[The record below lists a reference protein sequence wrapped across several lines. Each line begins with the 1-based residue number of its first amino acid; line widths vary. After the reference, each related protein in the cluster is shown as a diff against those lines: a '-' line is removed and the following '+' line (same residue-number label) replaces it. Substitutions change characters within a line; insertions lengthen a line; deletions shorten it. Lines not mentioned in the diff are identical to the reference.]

1 MYTCTFFT
9 FVFIYICS
17 KNLSTSANFI
27 VVAGSFTIG
36 YRNTLGVY
44 ILNSVSDKYHGYVFL
59 FSLFMSG
66 LVGLIEKSGG
76 FAGITH
82 ALQSI
87 IKTSRTAQCASFLSG
102 IIIFFDDYTTCLVAG
117 ASMRP
122 LTDACVVSREKLAF
136 IVDATAAPI
145 ASIVPI
151 SSWIGYEIGL
161 IQTELDNILARYPD
175 SVIGNTSPFNVFL
188 QSVRY
193 RYYCIFMLILIPLQI
208 LSGRDFGPMLIAERL
223 TKVYGR
229 TDGGPGR
236 AVLFDGSAMIS
247 CNAPK
252 PDTPCRWWNM
262 VVPIM
267 SLLVYIIY
275 LLIWSGQQVAEGGET
290 IYEVIGMGSSYDA
303 LVWGTMAA
311 VLTTVAFYFVQ
322 DKKDGRITW
331 FNVKGHFTNLVQFIS
346 GKADNNNKERTKSL
360 VDTREAVSSFLS
372 GMERIF
378 GVLVILTLAWAT
390 GAIMGAVGLN
400 RLCSEI
406 ITDPALDTRMLPT
419 VTFLIAC
426 VIGLATGTSWG
437 TMAILFPLLLVPTY
451 EATIGDDDSTI
462 FYGVVAG
469 ILAGAVAGDHA
480 SPISDT
486 TILSA
491 LATECQLMAH
501 VKTQAPY
508 ALVVIIWSV
517 LVGTIPLGMSA
528 FPNGVCI
535 FLGLLAML
543 FHVLFTSEFIINKTG
558 RYDIF
563 TEIYIRF
570 LRNKDFYMILKA
582 EVITSFESGM
592 PLDRPESG
600 DIVGK
605 VITPDEQS
613 EGVIENDSEDT
624 GIIDSDQPR
633 PMIEL

>member
-1 MYTCTFFT
+1 LFF
-9 FVFIYICS
+9 
-17 KNLSTSANFI
+17 L

-44 ILNSVSDKYHGYVFL
+44 ILNSLSDKYHGYVFL
-59 FSLFMSG
+59 FSLFMAG
-66 LVGLIEKSGG
+66 LIGLIEKSGG

-82 ALQSI
+82 VLQSI
-87 IKTSRTAQCASFLSG
+87 VKTSRTAQGASFLSG
-102 IIIFFDDYTTCLVAG
+102 IIIFFDDYTNCLIAG

-175 SVIGNTSPFNVFL
+175 SVIGNTTSFNVFL
-188 QSVRY
+188 QSVKY

-236 AVLFDGSAMIS
+236 AVLFDGSAKIS

-252 PDTPCRWWNM
+252 SDTPCRWWNM
-262 VVPIM
+262 VIPIM

-275 LLIWSGQQVAEGGET
+275 LLIWTGQQVAEGGET

-311 VLTTVAFYFVQ
+311 VLTTVAFYFIQ

-331 FNVKGHFTNLVQFIS
+331 FNVKGHLTNLVQFIS
-346 GKADNNNKERTKSL
+346 GKVDMNNKERATAL
-360 VDTREAVSSFLS
+360 VDTREAMSSFLS

-406 ITDPALDTRMLPT
+406 ITDPELDTRMLPT

-426 VIGLATGTSWG
+426 IIGLASGTSWG

-451 EATIGDDDSTI
+451 EATMGDDSTI

-491 LATECQLMAH
+491 LASECQLMSH

-517 LVGTIPLGMSA
+517 LVGTIPLGMST

-582 EVITSFESGM
+582 DVVTSFESGM

-600 DIVGK
+600 AIVGK
-605 VITPDEQS
+605 VTTPYEQS
-613 EGVIENDSEDT
+613 VGVIENNSDDT
-624 GIIDSDQPR
+624 GIIDSDEPR
-633 PMIEL
+633 PMVEIVTIHDEGVM